1 MSMRHEV
8 EMSDESDD
16 NVMMPVPKAGSA
28 QQVRRWL
35 IFQKLEQFSFAL
47 LQHCWLDARKLW
59 KSIHSVEI
67 LLLQFADLWDPFHP
81 MESAED
87 IG

>member
-28 QQVRRWL
+28 KQVRRWL

-47 LQHCWLDARKLW
+47 L
-59 KSIHSVEI
+59 
-67 LLLQFADLWDPFHP
+67 
-81 MESAED
+81 
-87 IG
+87 